1 MAKTDHHSSLP
12 RTRWPGRSSG
22 RGRCRAGQNPSDI
35 TTSAIT
41 ERLGLSRGALFRH
54 FPNQDAIVQAVVSWA
69 AGRLMARVTQQY
81 FRAARLAHR
90 EQFLVE
96 LCLDREPVPGEV
108 ALQRLAEHRRAAE
121 PDPRVAPFELGRAT
135 WRERGCQY

>member
-1 MAKTDHHSSLP
+1 MAKTDHHLSLP

-54 FPNQDAIVQAVVSWA
+54 FPNQDALVQAVVSWA
-69 AGRLMARVTQQY
+69 AGRLMARETQQS
-81 FRAARLAHR
+81 FRAARLAQRAHILG
-90 EQFLVE
+90 ELV
-96 LCLDREPVPGEV
+96 LDRAPVTGEGAV
-108 ALQRLAEHRRAAE
+108 
-121 PDPRVAPFELGRAT
+121 T
-135 WRERGCQY
+135 

>member
-1 MAKTDHHSSLP
+1 MVVTDVWGGSGKRGRRSRDTQASAMACQRELGPEQRRHRKEDGALEPVPMAKTDHHLSLP
-12 RTRWPGRSSG
+12 RTRWRGRSSG

-69 AGRLMARVTQQY
+69 AGRLMARVTQQ
-81 FRAARLAHR
+81 
-90 EQFLVE
+90 
-96 LCLDREPVPGEV
+96 
-108 ALQRLAEHRRAAE
+108 
-121 PDPRVAPFELGRAT
+121 
-135 WRERGCQY
+135 